1 MQDERNAISPD
12 EDEIAQRA
20 IVMQVLREDHTEPW
34 TRAELESEIYDIEP
48 MAISD
53 ALAALE
59 AEGVLDTQG
68 EQVQASRCAWRLDAL
83 GMVSI

>member
-1 MQDERNAISPD
+1 MQDERNAMHMT
-12 EDEIAQRA
+12 EGEVAQRA

-48 MAISD
+48 LAISD
-53 ALAALE
+53 ALATLE
-59 AEGVLDTQG
+59 AEGVVNTEG
-68 EQVQASRCAWRLDAL
+68 ERVQASRCAWRLDAL